1 MKTTRFVILLLLVLG
16 FAGGACAQDF
26 NIPVF
31 RGELAEKYNFPID
44 GTVYAYSDEFET
56 GEVVFNGKLYTGLMM
71 NLNAHRDELQVA
83 IGSTGER
90 MALRR
95 ELVGDFIV
103 GKRKYTSLCGE
114 RAVKGL
120 QQGYYQVLHRGDG
133 MLLKRIHKTVSDR
146 IESFTR
152 QTVKVFTTKHR
163 YYLVKDGKVYTIK
176 NERGLA
182 KFYRQDKDRIKDY
195 VKRKHGM
202 RVERDDLLQGIMELM
217 ED

>member
-1 MKTTRFVILLLLVLG
+1 MKINRFIILCILFLG
-16 FAGGACAQDF
+16 LAGVTCAQDF
-26 NIPVF
+26 NTPVF
-31 RGELAEKYNFPID
+31 RGELAEKYNYPID
-44 GTVYAYSDEFET
+44 GTVYTYSDKFEE
-56 GEVVFNGKLYTGLMM
+56 GQVMFNGKLYTGLMM

-90 MALRR
+90 MAPRR
-95 ELVGDFIV
+95 ELVEDFTI
-103 GKRKYTSLCGE
+103 GKRNYTSLYGQ
-114 RAVKGL
+114 RKIKGL
-120 QQGYYQVLHRGDG
+120 QQGYYQVLHRGDD

-195 VKRKHGM
+195 VKRNRGM

>member
-56 GEVVFNGKLYTGLMM
+56 GEVVFNGKLYSGLMM

-120 QQGYYQVLHRGDG
+120 QQGYYQVLHRGDD

-176 NERGLA
+176 NESGLA

-195 VKRKHGM
+195 VKRNHGM

>member
-1 MKTTRFVILLLLVLG
+1 MKINRFIILCILFLG
-16 FAGGACAQDF
+16 LAGVTCAQDF
-26 NIPVF
+26 NTPVF
-31 RGELAEKYNFPID
+31 RGELAEKYIYQID
-44 GTVYAYSDEFET
+44 GTVYTYSDKFEE
-56 GEVVFNGKLYTGLMM
+56 GQVMFNGKLYTGLMM

-90 MALRR
+90 MAPRR
-95 ELVGDFIV
+95 ELVGDFTI
-103 GKRKYTSLCGE
+103 GKRNYTSLYGQ
-114 RAVKGL
+114 RKIKGL
-120 QQGYYQVLHRGDG
+120 QQGYYQVLHRGDD

-182 KFYRQDKDRIKDY
+182 KFYRQDNDRIKDY
-195 VKRKHGM
+195 VKRNRGM

>member
-1 MKTTRFVILLLLVLG
+1 MKINRFIILCILFLG
-16 FAGGACAQDF
+16 LAGVTCAQDF
-26 NIPVF
+26 NTPVF
-31 RGELAEKYNFPID
+31 RGELAEKYNYPID
-44 GTVYAYSDEFET
+44 GTVYTYSDKFEE
-56 GEVVFNGKLYTGLMM
+56 GQVMFNGKLYTGLMM

-95 ELVGDFIV
+95 ELVGDFTI
-103 GKRKYTSLCGE
+103 GERKYTFLCGE

-120 QQGYYQVLHRGDG
+120 QQGYYQVLHRGDD

-195 VKRKHGM
+195 VKRNRGM

>member
-71 NLNAHRDELQVA
+71 NLNAHRDELLVA
-83 IGSTGER
+83 ICSTGER

-95 ELVGDFIV
+95 DLVGDFIV
-103 GKRKYTSLCGE
+103 GKRNYTSLCGE

-120 QQGYYQVLHRGDG
+120 QQGYYQVLHRGDD

-195 VKRKHGM
+195 VKRNRGM